1 MTSAVAK
8 LKVEG
13 EYGSIYCDTIWEV
26 QQLPV
31 YTGSGPP
38 LNLPRPL
45 KHRHESKH
53 CMRDYGALLLR
64 LWSSKGPISFFFFT
78 MKCLSEMRLKDDDS

>member
-1 MTSAVAK
+1 MISAAAAK

-13 EYGSIYCDTIWEV
+13 EYGSIYCDTIREV

-45 KHRHESKH
+45 KHRQESKQLH
-53 CMRDYGALLLR
+53 EG
-64 LWSSKGPISFFFFT
+64 LWSIALEI
-78 MKCLSEMRLKDDDS
+78 MV